1 MLKAILLTFGTA
13 LLPVLEIRGAIP
25 VGIAN
30 GLDAWAT
37 YIVGVIG
44 NMLPIPFLILL
55 TRQIIAWL
63 EKHNILVKFTNWL
76 RRKGKEKSEV
86 IEKSS
91 FWGLLILV
99 AIPLPG
105 TGAWTGALVAS
116 FLDMSLKRAL
126 PAITLGVLIAGGIVM
141 AVTFGVISVGAMM

>member
-1 MLKAILLTFGTA
+1 MLKAILYTLGTA

-30 GLDAWAT
+30 GLSPWLSYA
-37 YIVGVIG
+37 IGVVG

-55 TRQIIAWL
+55 TRHILAWL
-63 EKHNILVKFTNWL
+63 RKHNILVKFTLWL
-76 RRKGKEKSEV
+76 ERKGREKAKTV
-86 IEKSS
+86 QLYS

-105 TGAWTGALVAS
+105 TGAWTGALVAAM
-116 FLDMSLKRAL
+116 LEIRLKK
-126 PAITLGVLIAGGIVM
+126 AIPLIALGVLTAGIVM
-141 AVTFGVISVGAMM
+141 LCISYGAGVLFRP